1 MWAFLGS
8 SSPWNVTDGRAR
20 AWPKFSPSLFCATI
34 ISLLLPSLILFHQ
47 CLKNRFSNPPFTTLS
62 KQKLYRANMGWSCSR
77 FHDSSW
83 HGGTHMIFACGPSP
97 NTISPHLLTL
107 PASVLKSWSL
117 IQADLCDFVDL
128 APSIDLGNHPFSAGG
143 NFNDC
148 LFFIL
153 FY

>member
-1 MWAFLGS
+1 
-8 SSPWNVTDGRAR
+8 
-20 AWPKFSPSLFCATI
+20 
-34 ISLLLPSLILFHQ
+34 
-47 CLKNRFSNPPFTTLS
+47 
-62 KQKLYRANMGWSCSR
+62 
-77 FHDSSW
+77 
-83 HGGTHMIFACGPSP
+83 MIFGCGPSP

-107 PASVLKSWSL
+107 PASVLKSWPL